1 MENLNLNST
10 VEEMDQAYDESIEKV
25 FELIEEKKYFQ
36 CRDELLK
43 HDEVEISEMLDD
55 IRREYDLQ
63 KVVIL
68 FRTLPKDVSVEVFS
82 YLDVDYQVDVINM
95 ITDPEIEFILDELD
109 FDDMIDVLE
118 ELPANV
124 VDKILS
130 KATKQERK
138 MINQFLKYKEDS
150 AGSLMTPDYINL
162 TKSWTVREALD
173 HIKEVGLDSETI
185 YSCYVIDRGRKLIGV
200 VSLRALVISDDSLLV
215 SDIMHE
221 DPLCVNVD
229 EDQEEVMDLFNR
241 YGYLAIPVV
250 DNEGRLVGIV
260 TVDDILDVIEE
271 ETSEDIERMGGVIS
285 NDDKSYLDMS
295 VWSHVKARFPWLLLL
310 MCSYF
315 VTGGI
320 ISSFEDAL
328 SDMICLVT
336 YMPMLMG
343 TAGNSGTQSSTLVIR
358 GMATGDIELDDFIKV
373 AWKEMRVS
381 ITVGLCLSVINA
393 ARIVFITH
401 ESLMVAIT
409 VCLSMIIA
417 IMIAK
422 LIGAMLPMIAKK
434 IGIDPALMAG
444 PLMASITDMLALGT
458 YFVMAGFFLH
468 I

>member
-1 MENLNLNST
+1 MENLNTAL
-10 VEEMDQAYDESIEKV
+10 EMDQAYDESLEKIL
-25 FELIEEKKYFQ
+25 ELLEDKKYFQ
-36 CRDELLK
+36 VRDELLK
-43 HDEVEISEMLDD
+43 HDEVEISEMLVD

-63 KVVIL
+63 KLVVI

-82 YLDVDYQVDVINM
+82 YLDVDDQVDIINI

-130 KATKQERK
+130 KTPKNERK
-138 MINQFLKYKEDS
+138 MINTFLKYKEDS

-162 TKSWTVREALD
+162 SKSQTVREALD

-185 YSCYVIDRGRKLIGV
+185 YTCYVIDRGRKLTGV
-200 VSLRALVISDDSLLV
+200 VSLRALVISDDSLTV
-215 SDIMHE
+215 GDIMHD
-221 DPLCVNVD
+221 DPLCVHVD

-250 DNEGRLVGIV
+250 DNEQRLVGIV

-285 NDDKSYLDMS
+285 NDDKTYLDMS
-295 VWSHVKARFPWLLLL
+295 VFSHVKARLPWLFLL

-320 ISSFEDAL
+320 ISSFENAL
-328 SDMICLVT
+328 SACISLVT

-343 TAGNSGTQSSTLVIR
+343 TGGNSGSQSSTLVIR
-358 GMATGDIELDDFIKV
+358 GMATGDLELDDAIKV
-373 AWKEMRVS
+373 MWKEIRVS
-381 ITVGLCLSVINA
+381 VIVGVVLSVLNYG
-393 ARIVFITH
+393 RIVFLDH
-401 ESLMVAIT
+401 EPPMVAMT
-409 VCLSMIIA
+409 VCCSMVLVVV
-417 IMIAK
+417 IAK
-422 LIGAMLPMIAKK
+422 LIGSMLPMLAKK

-444 PLMASITDMLALGT
+444 PMMASITDMISLGT
-458 YFVMAGFFLH
+458 YFLMAGIFLN
-468 I
+468 IG

>member
-1 MENLNLNST
+1 MENLNTAL
-10 VEEMDQAYDESIEKV
+10 EMDQAYDESLEKIL
-25 FELIEEKKYFQ
+25 ELLEEKKYFQ
-36 CRDELLK
+36 VRDELLK
-43 HDEVEISEMLDD
+43 HDEVEISEMLVD

-63 KVVIL
+63 KVVVI

-82 YLDVDYQVDVINM
+82 YLDVDDQVDIINI
-95 ITDPEIEFILDELD
+95 ITDPEIEFIIEELD

-130 KATKQERK
+130 KTPKNERK
-138 MINQFLKYKEDS
+138 MINTFLKYKEDS

-162 TKSWTVREALD
+162 YKSHTVREALD

-185 YSCYVIDRGRKLIGV
+185 YTCYVIDRGRKLTGV
-200 VSLRALVISDDSLLV
+200 VSLRALVIADDNLTIA
-215 SDIMHE
+215 DIMHE

-229 EDQEEVMDLFNR
+229 DDQEVVSDLFNR

-250 DNEGRLVGIV
+250 DNEDRLVGII

-285 NDDKSYLDMS
+285 NDDKEYLDQS
-295 VWSHVKARFPWLLLL
+295 VISHVGARLPWLILL
-310 MCSYF
+310 MFSYF

-320 ISSFEDAL
+320 ISGFEDAL
-328 SDMICLVT
+328 SQCITLVT

-358 GMATGDIELDDFIKV
+358 GMATGEIELDDFVKV
-373 AWKEMRVS
+373 AWKEIRVS
-381 ITVGLCLSVINA
+381 LVIGLALSVINYV
-393 ARIVFITH
+393 RMVFFGH
-401 ESLMVAIT
+401 EPGMVALT
-409 VCLSMIIA
+409 VCISMIIA

-422 LIGAMLPMIAKK
+422 LIGSMLPMIAKK

-444 PLMASITDMLALGT
+444 PLMASITDMLAIGT
-458 YFVMAGFFLH
+458 YFVMAGLLLH
-468 I
+468 IV